1 MKFHRDGYVLR
12 PGGAA
17 YTRTFEFAVPH
28 GKRGVRVDYR
38 ETLVRSART
47 GRLLRVERPVR
58 QLYKVVRVAG
68 VACDDCGKVYLRTPR
83 SCKCGCEMFKTRSRL
98 ALA

>member
-1 MKFHRDGYVLR
+1 MSERRVLQGNDMRPLKFHRDGYVLR

-17 YTRTFEFAVPH
+17 YARTFEFVVPH

-47 GRLLRVERPVR
+47 GRLLRVERRAHKPP
-58 QLYKVVRVAG
+58 
-68 VACDDCGKVYLRTPR
+68 CP
-83 SCKCGCEMFKTRSRL
+83 
-98 ALA
+98 